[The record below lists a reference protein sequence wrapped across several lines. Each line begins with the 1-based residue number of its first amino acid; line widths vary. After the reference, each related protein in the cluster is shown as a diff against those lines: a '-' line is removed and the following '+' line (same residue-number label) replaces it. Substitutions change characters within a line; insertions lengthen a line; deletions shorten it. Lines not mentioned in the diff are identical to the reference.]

1 MSNMNKCN
9 LCNREVD
16 INDGGCALM
25 MAFCR
30 QHTTNLI
37 NISFCKDC
45 YNAFL
50 DKHLRAM
57 NYDACL
63 NIDFGDE
70 DGEADET
77 D

>member
-1 MSNMNKCN
+1 MNTCN
-9 LCNREVD
+9 LCKREVD

-30 QHTTNLI
+30 KHTTNLI

-50 DKHLRAM
+50 DRHMRAM
-57 NYDACL
+57 NEDACL
-63 NIDFGDE
+63 NISFD
-70 DGEADET
+70 DGEGKADERT
-77 D
+77 G